1 MSLLPVAIVLSVFTG
16 ICVMR
21 LAWRNPVWSRATLP
35 QATLWWSAAISIG
48 LGVSS
53 CAYFLSLFLRGF
65 MPWPHVLVDVSLL
78 ILSALVAWRVVPSPR
93 SFEAVTDS
101 SRLTRVLLGVL
112 AVVVVLCVVAIVRG
126 VVAFPLG
133 APDGYM
139 IWNLR
144 ARYFHLTGEDWR
156 RAFAKPLYWS
166 HTDYPLLLPAT
177 VARLWDYARGETTW
191 VPRLLGPAYLLLTV
205 AVTFGVVG
213 ILRGLTQALLAVIAL
228 LALPGFVFHSV
239 SQYAEPP
246 LSLYM
251 LLSFAMLALSLH
263 DGAKH
268 IRLLA
273 LAGVSCGLVAW
284 TKNEGA
290 LFAVCYVLSL
300 VVGLPCLL
308 GVRGGAR
315 AFGAF
320 LLGFV
325 PIAAII
331 VLMKFGLDFR
341 NDLVFNVTQQD
352 TTIWQRATDWSYQ
365 KHIFATFWNNVFAYR
380 ESAIY
385 FLLPVYAVVMGLASR
400 VPARG
405 ALWIGLLCLAL
416 LYAGYYAVFTISTRE
431 VTYVAMSR
439 LFANPWP
446 CVVVWCFLAVRGP
459 SDPDMRRASVQHEG
473 RGALKP
479 D

>member
-1 MSLLPVAIVLSVFTG
+1 
-16 ICVMR
+16 
-21 LAWRNPVWSRATLP
+21 
-35 QATLWWSAAISIG
+35 
-48 LGVSS
+48 
-53 CAYFLSLFLRGF
+53 
-65 MPWPHVLVDVSLL
+65 
-78 ILSALVAWRVVPSPR
+78 
-93 SFEAVTDS
+93 
-101 SRLTRVLLGVL
+101 
-112 AVVVVLCVVAIVRG
+112 
-126 VVAFPLG
+126 
-133 APDGYM
+133 
-139 IWNLR
+139 
-144 ARYFHLTGEDWR
+144 
-156 RAFAKPLYWS
+156 
-166 HTDYPLLLPAT
+166 
-177 VARLWDYARGETTW
+177 
-191 VPRLLGPAYLLLTV
+191 LTV